1 MWITNIMTKSTIKTN
16 QVAKADVVC
25 SNNGKVTTNGSCI
38 SGAYIVAPYGVM
50 SVPPKNA
57 KAVLV
62 NTSGDN
68 FCMGVKLDT
77 TNLEVGEV
85 KICSLGGA
93 CIELKNNGNVY
104 VNGRQI

>member
-16 QVAKADVVC
+16 QVAKADIV
-25 SNNGKVTTNGSCI
+25 STQNGKVTTNGSYI
-38 SGAYIVAPYGVM
+38 SGAYIIAPYGVM

-57 KAVLV
+57 KTVLV

-68 FCMGVKLDT
+68 FCMGVRLDT
-77 TNLEVGEV
+77 ANLKAGEV
-85 KICSLGGA
+85 RLCSLGGA
-93 CIELKNNGNVY
+93 CVELKNDGNVY